1 MEMQKEA
8 KIKILV
14 ELDAL
19 LDTRLGAIAFLN
31 PQVADSILENSA
43 SYVERKSDEFD
54 RVDSRI
60 NLEEYKQVYKE
71 RGKKEICKFSFLTVF
86 VDTLDIMI
94 RDMERKASMGNPEY
108 SLPTLDVNIYPY
120 IFNEGEKESLIETL
134 SELLGFNP
142 EKINC
147 VYEPYTGLN
156 IDYFRTADY
165 SLVVFYNFT
174 TWLYE
179 SLQATGK
186 RPDGS
191 PATVIIAP
199 AIFETEDSLK
209 DTELFKLPN
218 GKFLDPFDTTT
229 TQLADLISL
238 RFIDLYHFCMA
249 GLIGENENGNNV

>member
-174 TWLYE
+174 TCQKMNFHILAPTVWPKWL
-179 SLQATGK
+179 
-186 RPDGS
+186 
-191 PATVIIAP
+191 
-199 AIFETEDSLK
+199 IFLISKLPSGQLK
-209 DTELFKLPN
+209 LAELFFYLN
-218 GKFLDPFDTTT
+218 
-229 TQLADLISL
+229 QSIS
-238 RFIDLYHFCMA
+238 
-249 GLIGENENGNNV
+249 